1 MEFVLLSF
9 PDNRRLWLT
18 PLSLVEGL
26 QYPLLARSCYSRQ
39 SVLRTVWFLCFFFVF
54 VLFFKTT
61 SILLQSQKNEN
72 KSPDDDRNQDASHR
86 SGASF
91 LFSKVVQRG
100 KKVDWPITEC
110 KERWEVDTT
119 TTSTLHQQQPDT
131 PSEWSNLLT
140 AQKARKSFLFFSMCN
155 FRFRWKNRQC
165 PIFATSSPPCFILD
179 KTLFWKKINT
189 K

>member
-39 SVLRTVWFLCFFFVF
+39 SVLRTVWFLCIFLFFFCS
-54 VLFFKTT
+54 FFKTT

-72 KSPDDDRNQDASHR
+72 ESPDDDRNQDASHR

-100 KKVDWPITEC
+100 KKWTDPSLNVKNAGKW
-110 KERWEVDTT
+110 
-119 TTSTLHQQQPDT
+119 T
-131 PSEWSNLLT
+131 PPPPPPS
-140 AQKARKSFLFFSMCN
+140 
-155 FRFRWKNRQC
+155 
-165 PIFATSSPPCFILD
+165 TSSSQIPPLSGQISLQHKKQEKASFFFHVQFSFSVE
-179 KTLFWKKINT
+179 KTGNVLYLQQALLRVSY
-189 K
+189 